1 MPHRL
6 RALAANTT
14 KVSVV
19 TAKIAAIESIANI
32 TSNAATATSGN
43 VSGDAFAEQQIG
55 KTVEQ
60 RGHVHLG
67 VSPNRGLLP
76 SFVGF
81 VAGGPPRHFDEL
93 LVGLRQARAP
103 VRAEE
108 NLARRDLGLYA

>member
-43 VSGDAFAEQQIG
+43 VSGDAFAEQ
-55 KTVEQ
+55 
-60 RGHVHLG
+60 R
-67 VSPNRGLLP
+67 
-76 SFVGF
+76 
-81 VAGGPPRHFDEL
+81 
-93 LVGLRQARAP
+93 
-103 VRAEE
+103 
-108 NLARRDLGLYA
+108 ARRSGRGRRLSKDDDTADQS

>member
-43 VSGDAFAEQQIG
+43 VSGDALAEQ
-55 KTVEQ
+55 
-60 RGHVHLG
+60 
-67 VSPNRGLLP
+67 
-76 SFVGF
+76 
-81 VAGGPPRHFDEL
+81 
-93 LVGLRQARAP
+93 
-103 VRAEE
+103 RAEHVGQGVE
-108 NLARRDLGLYA
+108 GVLQRRRHR

>member
-43 VSGDAFAEQQIG
+43 VSGDAFAEPQIG

-60 RGHVHLG
+60 RAMFISASVRIAGSFQALWA
-67 VSPNRGLLP
+67 SLP
-76 SFVGF
+76 AV
-81 VAGGPPRHFDEL
+81 R
-93 LVGLRQARAP
+93 RATSTSSS
-103 VRAEE
+103 
-108 NLARRDLGLYA
+108 